1 MKIED
6 VRQAVTDLE
15 KKGLNPIDLF
25 SWVYL
30 LDLHARYKSFEGIDL
45 DIHYQMQMDIEKALW
60 RKAKMLDEE
69 KKTTF
74 HTEMLE
80 SMGLVSVKVA

>member
-1 MKIED
+1 MKIQT
-6 VRQAVTDLE
+6 VRESVKELSE
-15 KKGLNPIDLF
+15 KGLTPLDLF

-45 DIHYQMQMDIEKALW
+45 DIHYGMQMDIENALW

-74 HTEMLE
+74 HEDMLNG
-80 SMGLVSVKVA
+80 MGLVPRKVS